1 MALPAAAA
9 LQGAGLGLR
18 RALIAPLLESADASR
33 TISFLEL
40 APENW
45 MQVGGRLAQ
54 DLRALAERYPLSA
67 HGLSLSL
74 GGPMPLDD
82 AFLRALKRFL
92 DAHGIA
98 DYSEHLSWC
107 SDDGQ
112 LYELLPIPFTE
123 AAVEHVAA
131 RIRHVQDV
139 LERRIAVENVSTY
152 AQLGGALDEAAFTR
166 AVVERA
172 DCLLLLDVNNVHVNS
187 VNHGGDALRL
197 LHGLP
202 LARVRSLHVAG
213 HQAEAPDLLVD
224 THGAAVADPVWA
236 LLAEAYARC
245 GPLPTTL
252 ERDFNLPP
260 LPELLDEAAHI
271 RRLQAA
277 AATTHVSAHAS
288 ANG

>member
-1 MALPAAAA
+1 MAGPPAAV
-9 LQGAGLGLR
+9 QGAGLGLR
-18 RALIAPLLESADASR
+18 RALVAPLLEAPDA
-33 TISFLEL
+33 IPAIGFLEL

-45 MQVGGRLAQ
+45 MQIGGRLAKE
-54 DLRALAERYPLSA
+54 LRALAERYPLSA

-74 GGPMPLDD
+74 GGPLPLDD
-82 AFLRALKRFL
+82 AFLRQLKRFL
-92 DAHGIA
+92 DTHGIA

-107 SDDGQ
+107 SDEGQ

-123 AAVEHVAA
+123 DAIEHVAG

-152 AQLGGALDEAAFTR
+152 ARLDGELDEAAFTR

-187 VNHGGDALRL
+187 VNHGGDARRL

-202 LARVRSLHVAG
+202 LDRVRSLHVAG
-213 HQAEAPDLLVD
+213 HQAEAPDLLID
-224 THGAAVADPVWA
+224 THGAPVADAVWA
-236 LLAEAYARC
+236 LLAEAYAQC
-245 GPLPTTL
+245 GRKPTTL

-260 LPELLDEAAHI
+260 LPALLAELEQV
-271 RRLQAA
+271 RRLQAD
-277 AATTHVSAHAS
+277 AATAH
-288 ANG
+288 G

>member
-1 MALPAAAA
+1 
-9 LQGAGLGLR
+9 
-18 RALIAPLLESADASR
+18 
-33 TISFLEL
+33 
-40 APENW
+40 

-54 DLRALAERYPLSA
+54 ELRQLAERFPLSA

-74 GGPMPLDD
+74 GGPMPLDE
-82 AFLRALKRFL
+82 AFLLALKRFL

-98 DYSEHLSWC
+98 NYSEHLSWC

-123 AAVEHVAA
+123 AAVKHVAA

-152 AQLGGALDEAAFTR
+152 ARLDGELDEAAFTR

-187 VNHGGDALRL
+187 VNHGSDARVL

-202 LARVRSLHVAG
+202 LQRVRSLHVAG

-224 THGAAVADPVWA
+224 THGAPVADPVWA
-236 LLAEAYARC
+236 LLAEAYAHC

-260 LPELLDEAAHI
+260 LHELLDEVGQI
-271 RRLQAA
+271 RSLQAA
-277 AATTHVSAHAS
+277 AATSH
-288 ANG
+288 G

>member
-1 MALPAAAA
+1 MTRPPAAA

-18 RALIAPLLESADASR
+18 RALIAPLLESAEAWR
-33 TISFLEL
+33 TIRFLEL

-45 MQVGGRLAQ
+45 MQVGGRLAR
-54 DLRALAERYPLSA
+54 DLHALAERYPLCA

-112 LYELLPIPFTE
+112 LYELLPIPFTG

-152 AQLGGALDEAAFTR
+152 ARLGGELDEAAFTR

-202 LARVRSLHVAG
+202 LDRVRSLHVAG

-224 THGAAVADPVWA
+224 THGAPVAGPVWA

-260 LPELLDEAAHI
+260 LPELLEEVDRITALQGAAHAI
-271 RRLQAA
+271 AQP
-277 AATTHVSAHAS
+277 
-288 ANG
+288 